1 MTEIVD
7 FNDLKEQQKI
17 QVIDKLL
24 STLPPRDERC
34 LRMHFGIGTGKPQ
47 TLEEIAKTFNVE
59 PYRVRQVIAKALRKM
74 CHPSRVKVLQ
84 EIGYDSFEAYLK
96 ELYN

>member
-1 MTEIVD
+1 MTEVIN
-7 FNDLKEQQKI
+7 FNDTKEQPKV
-17 QVIDKLL
+17 QVIDKVL

-34 LRMHFGIGTGKPQ
+34 LRMYFGIGTDPQ
-47 TLEEIAKTFNVE
+47 TWEEIAKNFNVE
-59 PYRVRQVIAKALRKM
+59 PYRVRQIIAKALRKM
-74 CHPSRVKVLQ
+74 CHPSRVKILQ

>member
-1 MTEIVD
+1 MTEVIN
-7 FNDLKEQQKI
+7 FNDTKEQPKV
-17 QVIDKLL
+17 QVIDKVL

-34 LRMHFGIGTGKPQ
+34 LRMYFGIGTDPQ
-47 TLEEIAKTFNVE
+47 TRKEIATTFNIE
-59 PYRVRQVIAKALRKM
+59 SYRVRQIIAKALRKM
-74 CHPSRVKVLQ
+74 CHPSRVKILQ